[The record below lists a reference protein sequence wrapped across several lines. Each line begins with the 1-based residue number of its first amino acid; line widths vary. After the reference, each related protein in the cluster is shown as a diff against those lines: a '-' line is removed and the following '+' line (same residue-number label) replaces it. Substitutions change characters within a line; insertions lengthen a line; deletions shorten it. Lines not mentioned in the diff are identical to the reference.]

1 MTYLLDTD
9 IVIYS
14 IKGSETVA
22 LNIENHQKSPLA
34 LSVITYGELLFGAHK
49 SKNRDSN
56 LATVYRLRE
65 IFPVIPVDNPVIQT
79 FSDIK
84 ARSQKTGQ
92 IVADFDLL
100 IAATAL
106 TFNMTLV
113 TNNTR
118 DFKKVKGLKPI
129 FLDRKVV

>member
-22 LNIENHQKSPLA
+22 SNIEQHQKSPLA

-49 SKNRDSN
+49 SKNKDSN

-118 DFKKVKGLKPI
+118 DFKKVKGLK
-129 FLDRKVV
+129 LENWAQN

>member
-1 MTYLLDTD
+1 MTFLLDTD

-22 LNIENHQKSPLA
+22 ANIEKHQKFPLA

-49 SKNRDSN
+49 SKNTDSN
-56 LATVYRLRE
+56 LPTVYRLRE
-65 IFPVIPVDNPVIQT
+65 IFPVVPVDNPVIQT

-118 DFKKVKGLKPI
+118 DFKKVKGLK
-129 FLDRKVV
+129 LENWTQT